1 MTCIKRRNLP
11 RYDEWPYWNC
21 SWYVS
26 NCVLIDVLNG
36 SYISLNYLY
45 MSCHNKKFPVL
56 SIQLLFYMEACESG
70 SMFEYLLA
78 KNRNSKQFE
87 PTHRYNNYNSFSL
100 WLNAFTFKLSV
111 HVFTCTLSLPLSLS
125 LSLTSTCI
133 YIFIVIYNMNMYSHW
148 MLTPPSYFHIS
159 HTLSLIVHDL
169 LTVLAVTASNAT
181 TSSYACYFDKKRKT
195 YLGDVFSVKWME
207 DSDKVDQL
215 FWK

>member
-1 MTCIKRRNLP
+1 M
-11 RYDEWPYWNC
+11 
-21 SWYVS
+21 
-26 NCVLIDVLNG
+26 LIDVLNG

-133 YIFIVIYNMNMYSHW
+133 YILIVIYNMNMYSHW
-148 MLTPPSYFHIS
+148 MLTPPPFIFSYFSYIIS
-159 HTLSLIVHDL
+159 HCSWSFNSSGSDCFQCYHLLLCLLLWQEEEDL
-169 LTVLAVTASNAT
+169 PGRCLQCEV
-181 TSSYACYFDKKRKT
+181 DGR
-195 YLGDVFSVKWME
+195 LG
-207 DSDKVDQL
+207 
-215 FWK
+215 